1 MFLTSRRRFSLLATC
16 CVAALHGPVL
26 AQTPAAAAPTQR
38 LRATIEKIDATT
50 LTVKDRGGEVVT
62 LALPE
67 GVPVTEVLPIA
78 IDAIQP
84 GAFIGTASLPN
95 ASGKQVALEVL
106 VFPEAARGTGEG
118 HYPWDL
124 QPQSMMTNA
133 TVADLAQS
141 AQGRTLT
148 LKYKG
153 GEQTVL
159 VPDTVPIVTFKP
171 ADRSLLVVGARVLVT
186 ATVRDGTPTAIRV
199 LAGRNGFAPPM

>member
-1 MFLTSRRRFSLLATC
+1 
-16 CVAALHGPVL
+16 VL

-67 GVPVTEVLPIA
+67 GVPVTEVLPVA